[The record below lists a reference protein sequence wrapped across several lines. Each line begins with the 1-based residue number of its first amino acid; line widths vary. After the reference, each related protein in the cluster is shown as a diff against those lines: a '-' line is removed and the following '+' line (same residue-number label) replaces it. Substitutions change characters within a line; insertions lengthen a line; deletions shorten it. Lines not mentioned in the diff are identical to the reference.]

1 LVAVRALL
9 KAKRQH
15 LERVAVIEMPAAVV
29 AGGRALH
36 EESVSL
42 LLWEEYGFVVLTHL
56 IRSWEEEEV

>member
-1 LVAVRALL
+1 VAVRVLL

-15 LERVAVIEMPAAVV
+15 LERVAVVEMLAAVV

-36 EESVSL
+36 EKSVSL

-56 IRSWEEEEV
+56 TRSWEEEEV

>member
-1 LVAVRALL
+1 VAVRVLL

-15 LERVAVIEMPAAVV
+15 LERVAVVEMLEVVV

-36 EESVSL
+36 EKSVSL

-56 IRSWEEEEV
+56 TR